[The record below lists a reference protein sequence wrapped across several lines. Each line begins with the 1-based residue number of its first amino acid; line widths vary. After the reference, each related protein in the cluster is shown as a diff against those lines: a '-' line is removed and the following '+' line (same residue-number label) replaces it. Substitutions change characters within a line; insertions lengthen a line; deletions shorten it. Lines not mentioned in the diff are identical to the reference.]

1 WQPYGGMTPL
11 VWQYTDRLQ
20 FNGMLLDFNAFRG
33 SFAGKQDPA
42 SVTACLAEFKAF
54 ATTGAPPPHGPYLH
68 EVRPGDPAQSFAA
81 LAASRGMT
89 VDRLAQIARGVLAG
103 KDLAIFNAYLALD
116 AALTAAGRPH
126 PVMPAGFVWV
136 SVNPSAPGP
145 RAARSAGQ
153 LALRGVS
160 PARCSPTRSSG
171 SRGCS
176 RASASRSQQSSP
188 ARRARRC
195 RTTSGTGSRCATT
208 RGRCRSLRDG
218 APG

>member
-1 WQPYGGMTPL
+1 THLVYLPHWYWSRKTADRGLGSPSLQPLIDRKMQLVSSAYVAYTDAAAGTGWQPYGGMTPL

-103 KDLAIFNAYLALD
+103 KDLAI
-116 AALTAAGRPH
+116 
-126 PVMPAGFVWV
+126 
-136 SVNPSAPGP
+136 
-145 RAARSAGQ
+145 
-153 LALRGVS
+153 
-160 PARCSPTRSSG
+160 
-171 SRGCS
+171 
-176 RASASRSQQSSP
+176 
-188 ARRARRC
+188 
-195 RTTSGTGSRCATT
+195 
-208 RGRCRSLRDG
+208 
-218 APG
+218 